1 MSFAATMEGADD
13 LVAALLE
20 LPKRAT
26 EKVVVRRA
34 LTKSAEPIR
43 GLWAALAPFDGSDLG
58 LHLRDAVVISTQTKS
73 RQTLDNA
80 KPGDVTMYV
89 GPDKN
94 LPRHHGI
101 FMEFGTFKDPAQPSG
116 RPAWESQK
124 DEALNVLGYW
134 MGVEIDGA
142 ARRLAARAARLGI

>member
-1 MSFAATMEGADD
+1 MALTVAVEGLDD
-13 LVAALLE
+13 LLAALKE

-26 EKVVVRRA
+26 EKAVVRRS

-43 GLWAALAPFDGSDLG
+43 GLWAALVPYDASDPG
-58 LHLRDAVVISTQTKS
+58 MHLRDAVVISAKTKS
-73 RQTLDNA
+73 RQTLENA
-80 KPGDVTMYV
+80 RPGDVTIYV

-101 FMEFGTFKDPAQPSG
+101 FMEFGTFKDAAQPSG

-124 DEALNVLGYW
+124 DAAFRILGYW
-134 MGVEIDGA
+134 MWVEIDGS
-142 ARRLAARAARLGI
+142 ARRLAARAAKLAA